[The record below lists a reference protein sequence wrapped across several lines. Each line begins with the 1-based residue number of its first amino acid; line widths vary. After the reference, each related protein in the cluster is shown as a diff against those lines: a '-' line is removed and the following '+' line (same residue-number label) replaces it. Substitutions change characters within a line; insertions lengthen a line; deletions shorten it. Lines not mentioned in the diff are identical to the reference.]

1 MKTSFWKVV
10 FWQKLHRWLAY
21 SLGAVFIVQ
30 GISGSLMVLGG
41 PLDAWL
47 NPDMVSEAPKKP
59 LVEMANDLERM
70 HPGVVG
76 VGVKQ
81 QDEAGQ
87 LILGF
92 WPEPDPLVPE
102 SRNYRLARISASSGE
117 IVSVNTFGQP
127 PQSNY
132 DMLAYLYAIH
142 SNLTLGAVGRFL
154 LIFSTLGLL
163 LLIVAGT
170 VNFVNRRRAIQHKPV
185 EQIVDSAAGKWHRRT
200 GLLSGWV
207 LAILLASGL
216 ALQYETLLD
225 PSFSYVSEDRQG
237 DESRL
242 PLGAA
247 WQAAEAEYPGA
258 EARLIMAPFWPG
270 GTFRIDLIPAKGP
283 LAGETVEL
291 FLDAYSARV
300 LDVRTDDNRSGIA
313 YFVALLEP
321 LHGGTILGKPGE
333 AIAFIAG
340 LLPLVMLPLG
350 VVAVR
355 RRRAA
360 RTEAASKKR
369 D

>member
-1 MKTSFWKVV
+1 MNTRFWKVI

-21 SLGAVFIVQ
+21 SLGAIFIVQ

-41 PLDAWL
+41 PLDTWL
-47 NPDMVSEAPKKP
+47 NPDMVSEAPKKL

-70 HPGVVG
+70 HPGAVG

-81 QDEAGQ
+81 QDNAGQ

-92 WPEPDPLVPE
+92 WPEPDPLIPE
-102 SRNYRLARISASSGE
+102 SRNYRLARFNASSGE
-117 IVSVNTFGQP
+117 IVSVNTFGNP

-132 DMLAYLYAIH
+132 DILAYIYAIH

-154 LIFSTLGLL
+154 LIFSTLALL

-170 VNFVNRRRAIQHKPV
+170 LNFVNRRRAIQNKPI
-185 EQIVDSAAGKWHRRT
+185 EQIVDSTAGKWHRRT

-207 LAILLASGL
+207 LAILLVSGL

-225 PSFSYVSEDRQG
+225 PSFSYLSEDRKN
-237 DESRL
+237 DEPRL
-242 PLGAA
+242 PLEAA
-247 WQAAEAEYPGA
+247 WKAAEARYLGA

-270 GTFRIDLIPAKGP
+270 GTFRVDLIPVQGY

-300 LDVRTDDNRSGIA
+300 LDERTDDNRRGIA
-313 YFVALLEP
+313 YVVALLEP
-321 LHGGTILGKPGE
+321 IHGGSILGKPGE

-340 LLPLVMLPLG
+340 LLPLLMLILG
-350 VVAVR
+350 FAAVR
-355 RRRAA
+355 HRRLA
-360 RTEAASKKR
+360 RR
-369 D
+369 